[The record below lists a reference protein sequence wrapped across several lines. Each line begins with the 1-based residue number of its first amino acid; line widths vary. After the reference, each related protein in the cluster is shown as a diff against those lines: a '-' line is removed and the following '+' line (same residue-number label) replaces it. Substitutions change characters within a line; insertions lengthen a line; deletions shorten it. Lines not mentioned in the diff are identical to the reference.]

1 MQHEL
6 PELTLD
12 GLELFVERLVSD
24 GTSEL
29 SSESYSESSDDSSIV
44 CLAKRALSASRVV
57 LSYCVL
63 MTWRVS
69 CGRWGLGATM
79 RSGLRPRPLGMLAVE
94 TRRDLRSELEL
105 VVFELDLAAGM
116 SMMFS
121 LRPVVGSVVWS
132 LAGSCE
138 TW

>member
-1 MQHEL
+1 
-6 PELTLD
+6 
-12 GLELFVERLVSD
+12 
-24 GTSEL
+24 
-29 SSESYSESSDDSSIV
+29 
-44 CLAKRALSASRVV
+44 
-57 LSYCVL
+57 
-63 MTWRVS
+63 
-69 CGRWGLGATM
+69 
-79 RSGLRPRPLGMLAVE
+79 MLAVE
-94 TRRDLRSELEL
+94 TRRDLRSDDEVV

>member
-1 MQHEL
+1 
-6 PELTLD
+6 
-12 GLELFVERLVSD
+12 
-24 GTSEL
+24 
-29 SSESYSESSDDSSIV
+29 
-44 CLAKRALSASRVV
+44 
-57 LSYCVL
+57 

-69 CGRWGLGATM
+69 CGRCGLGATM
-79 RSGLRPRPLGMLAVE
+79 RSGLRPRPLGMVAVE
-94 TRRDLRSELEL
+94 TRRDLRSALEE

-116 SMMFS
+116 SMMLS

>member
-1 MQHEL
+1 M
-6 PELTLD
+6 
-12 GLELFVERLVSD
+12 V
-24 GTSEL
+24 
-29 SSESYSESSDDSSIV
+29 
-44 CLAKRALSASRVV
+44 
-57 LSYCVL
+57 
-63 MTWRVS
+63 
-69 CGRWGLGATM
+69 
-79 RSGLRPRPLGMLAVE
+79 AVE
-94 TRRDLRSELEL
+94 TRRDLRSELEV

>member
-1 MQHEL
+1 M
-6 PELTLD
+6 
-12 GLELFVERLVSD
+12 
-24 GTSEL
+24 
-29 SSESYSESSDDSSIV
+29 
-44 CLAKRALSASRVV
+44 ALS
-57 LSYCVL
+57 YWVL

-69 CGRWGLGATM
+69 WGRWGLGATM
-79 RSGLRPRPLGMLAVE
+79 RSGDRPRPLGMDAVE
-94 TRRDLRSELEL
+94 TRRDWL
-105 VVFELDLAAGM
+105 LDLVAGWADAAGLDVRPGI